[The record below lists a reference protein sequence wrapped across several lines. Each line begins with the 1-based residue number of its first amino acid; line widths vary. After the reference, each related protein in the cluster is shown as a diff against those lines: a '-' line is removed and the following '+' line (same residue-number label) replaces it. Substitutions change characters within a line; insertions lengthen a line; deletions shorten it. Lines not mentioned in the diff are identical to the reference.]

1 MLESVRPVGFQGIK
15 EYSEKTGSLQRHYVN
30 SALVFTVEGTG
41 KILKPEPF
49 LAGDP
54 SEDQSEIEIIVEEI
68 ME

>member
-1 MLESVRPVGFQGIK
+1 M
-15 EYSEKTGSLQRHYVN
+15 N